1 MTSFIKPLAAC
12 AAFLPLSTLASP
24 AWTTCES
31 LSGTPGL
38 DLLEGRLACTTMT
51 VPMDHDHPEAGQIEV
66 GLVRIGAAIEGDR
79 RGSIFFDFG
88 GPGID
93 PGELLART
101 AAYWSAASP
110 DDPEDGDKRRLNEAY
125 DLVAV
130 VPRGLRAGTKVA
142 CSPVSI
148 PEPPSFTEGG
158 DDTHWSQAVAW
169 AAAYASACASHPL
182 APYINTYQ
190 HARDID
196 HARRWLGEP
205 VLHFVGSSYGARVG
219 FIYASLYPDS
229 VGRFVFDSGMGLFD
243 SFAEANAR
251 SRRELDYAVLRDAIA
266 PALADPALWQLGADR
281 HDLEDRLRHL
291 DPKLRAEWLPYLSS
305 PASLVATL
313 RLAQRIQDAGDRD
326 LRGWIASQRF
336 HDQPVTHALIA
347 SEARRL
353 LDLHEDLA
361 PIADDPDGDAV
372 NLMTLCNDAGW
383 SEPLS
388 VWRDLAARYRDTHL
402 VWTGHDI
409 AQGLVCSQW
418 NVTPRPGTWEPTGT
432 PRWPVLMV
440 HAQHDVATP
449 LTSAW
454 HNADAM
460 PGAHLVV
467 AQGMRGHIVHG
478 RSRTP
483 CVERAVGRYL
493 LRGELPEAKHSS
505 CEFVAREVSP

>member
-38 DLLEGRLACTTMT
+38 ELLDGRLACATMT
-51 VPMDHDHPEAGQIEV
+51 VPVDHDHPEAGEMQV
-66 GLVRIGAAIEGDR
+66 GLIRIGAAIKGSR
-79 RGSIFFDFG
+79 LGSIFFDFG

-93 PGELLART
+93 PSEFLART

-110 DDPEDGDKRRLNEAY
+110 NDPDDGDKRRLSDAY

-130 VPRGLRAGTKVA
+130 VPRGLRAGTAVT
-142 CSPVSI
+142 CSPISLSP
-148 PEPPSFTEGG
+148 PESFAER
-158 DDTHWSQAVAW
+158 DDDAHWSRAVAW
-169 AAAYASACASHPL
+169 AAAYATACADVPL

-190 HARDID
+190 HAKDIEQ
-196 HARRWLGEP
+196 ARRWMGEP
-205 VLHFVGSSYGARVG
+205 ALHFVGSSYGARVG
-219 FIYASLYPDS
+219 FTYASLYPEYI
-229 VGRFVFDSGMGLFD
+229 GRFVFDSAIGLFD

-266 PALADPALWQLGADR
+266 PALTAPTIWQLGSDRQILEGRLKRLDPAL
-281 HDLEDRLRHL
+281 
-291 DPKLRAEWLPYLSS
+291 RATWLPHMIS
-305 PASLVATL
+305 PASLVAAL
-313 RLAQRIQDAGDRD
+313 HLAQRIQDAGDQD
-326 LRGWIASQRF
+326 LRNWITSQRF
-336 HDQPVTHALIA
+336 HEEAGTHIA
-347 SEARRL
+347 IAKEAHRL
-353 LDLHEDLA
+353 LDVYEDTSST
-361 PIADDPDGDAV
+361 PDDPDGDAV
-372 NLMTLCNDAGW
+372 NLMTLCNDGGW
-383 SEPLS
+383 NESLS
-388 VWRDLAARYRDTHL
+388 GWRDLAARHRDTHL

-418 NVTPRPGTWEPTGT
+418 NVTPRPVTWKPSGA

-460 PGAHLVV
+460 PRARLVV

-483 CVERAVGRYL
+483 CIERAIGRYL
-493 LRGELPEAKHSS
+493 LKGELPEAKHSS